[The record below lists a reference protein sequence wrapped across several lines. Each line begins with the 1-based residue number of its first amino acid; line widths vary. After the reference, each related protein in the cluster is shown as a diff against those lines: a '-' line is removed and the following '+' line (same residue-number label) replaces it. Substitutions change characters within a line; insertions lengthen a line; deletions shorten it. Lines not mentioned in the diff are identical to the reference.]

1 MLRSLFL
8 KLESG
13 VAFRSSVYLIYSN
26 LLPYID
32 GKKDCLKR
40 FVRVGMGVKLSFDL
54 KEYLLRSLTLTGRLS
69 RR

>member
-1 MLRSLFL
+1 MLHSLFL

-13 VAFRSSVYLIYSN
+13 VAFRSSVSN
-26 LLPYID
+26 LFQSATVD

-54 KEYLLRSLTLTGRLS
+54 KEYLLRSLTLTGRIS